1 MGNNIKNGTEKI
13 GYDSPLYLQVRSLV
27 QTKIDNGEYLP
38 GTSIPSDNEFAK
50 ILGVNRLTINAALE
64 GLVNEGVLK
73 RVQGK
78 GSFVVGEKISRDL
91 ERLQGFTQTMDG
103 RDIDFSVKVLKKYKR
118 RAGKFYGL
126 IFDIDPEKYLYYIE
140 RLCYIGAEVLS
151 VEEIFVLD
159 ELVPKLEGI
168 DLAVFSLFEI
178 YEFYGIALK
187 EAEQTLEIV
196 RLDKKEAKLL
206 KMEEDESVLMVECK
220 TYNTDEQLIEFSRNY
235 TRSDYC
241 DYTVHFKR

>member
-1 MGNNIKNGTEKI
+1 MADNIKVRTEKI
-13 GYDSPLYLQVRSLV
+13 DYASPLYLQVRSLV
-27 QTKIDNGEYLP
+27 QTKIENKEYLP
-38 GTSIPSDNEFAK
+38 GTAIPSDNEFAK
-50 ILGVNRLTINAALE
+50 ALGVNRLTINAALE
-64 GLVNEGVLK
+64 GLVSEGVLR

-103 RDIDFSVKVLKKYKR
+103 RNIDFSVKVLKKHKR

-126 IFDIDPEKYLYYIE
+126 IFDMDPEKYLYYIE
-140 RLCYIGAEVLS
+140 RLCYIGEEVLS

-168 DLAVFSLFEI
+168 DLSVFSLFEI
-178 YEFYGIALK
+178 YGFYGIELK

-196 RLDKKEAKLL
+196 RLDKREAKLL
-206 KMEEDESVLMVECK
+206 KMEENESVLMVECK
-220 TYNTDEQLIEFSRNY
+220 TYDTNEQLIEFSRNF